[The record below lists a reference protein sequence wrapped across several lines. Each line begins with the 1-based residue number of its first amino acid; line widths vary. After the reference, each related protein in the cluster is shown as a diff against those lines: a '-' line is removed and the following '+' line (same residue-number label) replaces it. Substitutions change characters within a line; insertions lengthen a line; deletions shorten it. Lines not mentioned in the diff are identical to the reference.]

1 MSFEIITDSSANLP
15 ESMID
20 EYNLHV
26 MSLVFRVNGQEYLGY
41 KKGETIDLSKF
52 YAMMRDKEN
61 ITTSLL
67 NIEDCMKFMKN
78 LLEQGKD
85 ILYIGFSSGLSGSFQ
100 VADIVAK
107 QLQEE
112 YPERKIYTVD
122 TLAAALGE
130 GLLVYLACQKRLEG
144 CSIEEVYQ
152 WLLDN
157 RLKLCHW
164 FTVDDLFFLKRGGRV
179 SQASAIVG
187 SILSIKP
194 VMHVDDEGHLIVM
207 EKVRGRKKSL
217 ESLVKHMEETVIDP
231 ENQHIFISH
240 GDCLEDAQYVEQ
252 MVRERWKVKD
262 VLVHILD
269 PVIGAHSGPGTVA
282 LFFVGSKR

>member
-26 MSLVFRVNGQEYLGY
+26 MSLVFRVNGQEYFGY
-41 KKGETIDLSKF
+41 VKGETIDLSKF
-52 YAMMRDKEN
+52 YKMMREKEN

-67 NIEDCMKFMKN
+67 NIEDCMKFMKR

-85 ILYIGFSSGLSGSFQ
+85 ILYIGFSSGLSGSYQ
-100 VADIVAK
+100 VGDMVAK
-107 QLQEE
+107 QLKEE

-130 GLLVYLACQKRLEG
+130 GLLVYLACKKRQEG

-152 WLLDN
+152 WVLDN

-179 SQASAIVG
+179 SQTSAIVG

-194 VMHVDDEGHLIVM
+194 VMHVDDEGHLILM

-217 ESLVKHMEETVIDP
+217 EGLVKHMEETVIDP

-240 GDCLEDAQYVEQ
+240 GDCLEDAQYVEKL
-252 MVRERWKVKD
+252 VRERWNVKD
-262 VLVHILD
+262 VLIHILD

-282 LFFVGSKR
+282 LFFLGSKR

>member
-26 MSLVFRVNGQEYLGY
+26 MSLVFRVKDKEYLGY
-41 KKGETIDLSKF
+41 VKGETIDLAQF
-52 YAMMRDKEN
+52 YTMMREKEN

-67 NIEDCMKFMKN
+67 NVEGCMQFMRS

-100 VADIVAK
+100 VADMVAK

-112 YPERKIYTVD
+112 FPERKIYTVD

-144 CSIEEVYQ
+144 LSIEEVHQ
-152 WLLDN
+152 WVLDN

-194 VMHVDDEGHLIVM
+194 VMHVDDEGHLILM
-207 EKVRGRKKSL
+207 DKVRGRKKSL
-217 ESLVKHMEETVIDP
+217 EALVQHMEETVIDP
-231 ENQHIFISH
+231 ENQNIFISH
-240 GDCLEDAQYVEQ
+240 GDCLEDAQYVEKLI
-252 MVRERWKVKD
+252 RHKWNVKD
-262 VLVHILD
+262 VMIHILD

-282 LFFVGSKR
+282 LFFLGTKR